1 MSFIRNKSLS
11 MNKRSQS
18 NNPYK
23 QLKRNDSKSDQNVQD
38 DQDEELSAS
47 FMSFAP
53 KSALTINRRYTQKK
67 QPPTMTEFITEFEQ
81 ERRPSP
87 PVEEHNGSITSAES
101 EILYDDN
108 QDFSD
113 TAHLTVNASPV
124 TGYQEESSRRR
135 HLTDVEED
143 SQEESSN
150 TRASFQQK
158 RPVSNRFYEPAYID
172 PEVDQKHRKK
182 IIYFDTKA
190 CINTVLKSIKR
201 ISRRV
206 VNIHNVHE
214 NDDLIFE
221 IHRQQQETNQH
232 PNSQNNEQL
241 SLINKITQHEEEDGN
256 KSETSSYINEIIPMT
271 PTTSSKSLSSSQ
283 QNTQSSYHTN
293 TTSLQQQS
301 SKTFINLSGKS
312 LKLFSPTNSFRLFF
326 AKILCWKWF
335 ETFFMSLI
343 VLHGTVLLV
352 IGWGSNPFPNPPSE
366 WTPTWDQ
373 IILLIIFSLY
383 TLIAFC
389 RTILYG
395 CFINSSN
402 SNTKTAYL
410 RHSWNRIDFVS
421 IIAYWIDL
429 SLLITHQEIID
440 DYRRILVFKMLSA
453 LILLRLLNLTDGS
466 RVILNSLK
474 KAAPLL
480 VNVLFF
486 VLFFFVI
493 FAIVGVQSFKGSF
506 KRHCVWHDPNNS
518 SETMEL
524 QQYCGGYVNASG
536 AVVPYQLKD
545 GSSAPWSKGFICEQ
559 GLICE
564 ETENPFGD
572 TISFDNIFSSMLIVI
587 IITGV
592 QSWTDRMYDMM
603 DAEYFVASLY
613 FVVIVIVMNFWL
625 INLFIAV
632 ITEMF
637 AKVREDSQHSAF
649 TSSKARPIL
658 ADTKEEEG
666 AWAFSEQDD
675 NQAKKVKSRS
685 TLALIVK
692 YMKPFWILLVVVD
705 LFCMASKNVNM
716 SEAEMA
722 ALNLA
727 ETTFTLA
734 FLFEILLRMINQR
747 KNLKAFFEDKFN
759 FTDFFI
765 ALITSIIQIPPIHRN
780 EFVYVWFTGFQVLRI
795 YRLVVSV
802 PRLRKLMSRVL
813 GSVHG
818 LINLTFFIILATLIC
833 AIIAFQLLEGVINEL
848 GEEMRFFSVYNSFVG
863 LYQLFSG
870 EDWTTVLYNVME
882 AGSDNGNSAIYA
894 LFLVFWFAFS
904 NFVLVNMFIAV
915 LMENFE
921 IAEEDK
927 RKRQVMQFIEKT
939 ENELDK
945 NIVVS
950 RWNIYRYFKPQ
961 TKGLNVKNMPS
972 NLVLPAQKNIVRE
985 FMNEAADSNVNEPVI
1000 PQLKKSGVNS
1010 IDDHSTSG
1018 ILGKIQSFLNQLFT
1032 SSSEKKLQQK
1042 QKQRQSNS
1050 IYIDP
1055 INAFEQIGTLYDFKK
1070 RGAPHDMNEPRSLR
1084 YLVDPAL
1091 RETVANRYQQE
1102 TTDLDIEERKA
1113 LKRDFIT
1120 AHPSYDKSLYIF
1132 SPRNPIRR
1140 WCQLIVQPSRGERIF
1155 GTQASKWGSI
1165 IFLTIITCC
1174 VIANVVLTIYNS
1186 PVYQFEHRYNRSAIL
1201 PFVYADWAFT
1211 VIFTFEF
1218 VVKVI
1223 ADGLLFTP
1231 NAYLLNGWNVLDLF
1245 VLITL
1250 YMSNFGSFA
1259 AATGLERGFRAF
1271 KALRALRLINLLG
1284 PAKETFSA
1292 ILVTGL
1298 PQILDAAVL
1307 GLCLIVPFALYGQNV
1322 FMGLFY
1328 YCNDDDGNKTQCV
1341 FENLLGTQEPMP
1353 DDTSIYM
1360 PRIWTNPY
1368 VYSFDSF
1375 WKSLLILFEI
1385 ASGEG
1390 WIDVMTTSMSITGR
1404 DQAPSQDASQLWGI
1418 FFMVYN
1424 LAGSVFVIS
1433 LFLGVVIENFTK
1445 RNGTAYL
1452 TSDQRRWLDLK
1463 KLLNQIRPAK
1473 RPKVVPRNRIRK
1485 LCYNLTVE
1493 KRGRFYKFITI
1504 VIILNIL
1511 FLCTETANDTDI
1523 MKANTSLIDWNHAKV
1538 YVYLGFIF
1546 IYWLESL
1553 IKLLGLGWNS
1563 FRQNLWN
1570 LFDFTMVIGS
1580 FITAVITLGDPNL
1593 QVNVESQKLF
1603 MSALCFKL
1611 VQRSDSLNQLF
1622 TTMAASSYQILNV
1635 FAVWFVVL
1643 TTYSIMFM
1651 QIFGLTKYGPNA
1663 TTEYM
1668 NFRSYSNTMIS
1679 LIRYSTGEG
1688 WNSVMHDFTVEYP
1701 NCVVAD
1707 DYLDSDC
1714 GSLRWSYFLF
1724 LTFNIISMYIFI
1736 AIFVAVV
1743 ADNFSYVYQ
1752 IKANFSLVNRDEI
1765 RKFKMTWAS
1774 IDTNRTG
1781 YILPKQYMTFWRK
1794 LEGIFNVRIFEPEFY
1809 YKNLVK
1815 SCTTQNLIG
1824 NTNSNPYEHH
1834 LDLKALNNRLNT
1846 LNKQEIHLRRQD
1858 LEKIYWETAL
1868 IESSS
1873 KGVSFNQ
1880 MLLLLAQR
1888 KLIVPENALVLEELL
1903 ENQRKEEAIHTL
1915 ISIDRVR
1922 GLMETIALR
1931 KKFLRHLNDKKRKD
1945 VPAIVIDNSDVS
1957 QQQQRKKDDVTI
1969 SDRKTSEEGSVVN
1982 VPNSPSHNS
1991 FYDLYLTSDDDDYHE
2006 DKDSENNDMNNVDN
2020 NSQLDNSSVD
2030 DASQSIWQEMQ

>member
-1 MSFIRNKSLS
+1 MKD
-11 MNKRSQS
+11 
-18 NNPYK
+18 
-23 QLKRNDSKSDQNVQD
+23 DSKDDQNLQQK
-38 DQDEELSAS
+38 DQGEELSNS
-47 FMSFAP
+47 FMTFAP
-53 KSALTINRRYTQKK
+53 KSSVSINRRYTQKK
-67 QPPTMTEFITEFEQ
+67 QPPNVTEFMTEFEQ
-81 ERRPSP
+81 ERRSSP
-87 PVEEHNGSITSAES
+87 PRSPIEEDDDSITNVKSNMM
-101 EILYDDN
+101 LYDDA

-113 TAHLTVNASPV
+113 TARLTINASSIS
-124 TGYQEESSRRR
+124 GFYN
-135 HLTDVEED
+135 
-143 SQEESSN
+143 QEESSN
-150 TRASFQQK
+150 SQHYTIDKPTTNQNKFNPIHTKEHNARISFQHG
-158 RPVSNRFYEPAYID
+158 RPVSKMYEPAYID
-172 PEVDQKHRKK
+172 PELEQKSSRRKMSQF
-182 IIYFDTKA
+182 IYFDKKVY
-190 CINTVLKSIKR
+190 IESISKTIR
-201 ISRRV
+201 QVSRRV
-206 VNIHNVHE
+206 VNVHNIHE
-214 NDDLIFE
+214 NHDFSLQIYRKDLI
-221 IHRQQQETNQH
+221 NK
-232 PNSQNNEQL
+232 NSEQL
-241 SLINKITQHEEEDGN
+241 SLMKNVTAQHNEEDGN
-256 KSETSSYINEIIPMT
+256 ESDTSSHVNEIIPMT
-271 PTTSSKSLSSSQ
+271 LTSSNIHCNTTSISQ
-283 QNTQSSYHTN
+283 QNITAASTTTDYTN
-293 TTSLQQQS
+293 IAFQQEN
-301 SKTFINLSGKS
+301 KRFTKLSGKS
-312 LKLFSPTNSFRLFF
+312 LKLFSPTNSFRLLF
-326 AKILCWKWF
+326 AKILFWKWF
-335 ETFFMSLI
+335 ETFIMLLL

-352 IGWGSNPFPNPPSE
+352 VGWGSNPYPNPPSE

-373 IILLIIFSLY
+373 IVLLVIFSLY
-383 TLIAFC
+383 TLTTFC
-389 RTILYG
+389 RIIVYG
-395 CFINSSN
+395 LIINSDSN
-402 SNTKTAYL
+402 FKTAFL

-429 SLLITHQEIID
+429 ILLLTHQEIIG
-440 DYRRILVFKMLSA
+440 DYRRILVFKTLSA
-453 LILLRLLNLTDGS
+453 LILFRLLNLTDGS
-466 RVILNSLK
+466 KVILNSLK

-493 FAIVGVQSFKGSF
+493 FAIVGVQSFEGSF
-506 KRHCVWHDPNNS
+506 KRHCVWHDPNNAS
-518 SETMEL
+518 NTQEL
-524 QQYCGGYVNASG
+524 QQYCGGYINASG
-536 AVVPYQLKD
+536 AVVPYKLKD
-545 GSSAPWSKGFICEQ
+545 GTSAPWSKGFICEN

-564 ETENPFGD
+564 ETENPFGG
-572 TISFDNIFSSMLIVI
+572 TISFDNIFSSMLIVM

-603 DAEYFVASLY
+603 DAEYFIACLY
-613 FVVIVIVMNFWL
+613 FVIIVIVMNLWL

-649 TSSKARPIL
+649 TNSKARPVL

-666 AWAFSEQDD
+666 EWAFSEQD
-675 NQAKKVKSRS
+675 NTQTKASKNRS
-685 TLALIVK
+685 KLASIVK
-692 YMKPFWILLVVVD
+692 YMKPFWIILVVID
-705 LFCMASKNVNM
+705 LFCMASKNINM
-716 SEAEMA
+716 TEAQIA

-727 ETTFTLA
+727 ETIFTFA
-734 FLFEILLRMINQR
+734 FLFEIILRMLSQR
-747 KNLKAFFEDKFN
+747 KNLKEFFEDKFN

-765 ALITSIIQIPPIHRN
+765 ALITTIIQIPPNHKN

-795 YRLVVSV
+795 YRLVVAI

-833 AIIAFQLLEGVINEL
+833 AIIAFQLLEGVINDPEDSP
-848 GEEMRFFSVYNSFVG
+848 EMRFFSVYNSFVG

-870 EDWTTVLYNVME
+870 EDWTTVLYSIME
-882 AGSDNGNSAIYA
+882 AGSNNGNSAIYA

-927 RKRQVMQFIEKT
+927 RKRQVLQFMEKT

-945 NIVVS
+945 NTVVS
-950 RWNIYRYFKPQ
+950 RWNLYRYFKPKA
-961 TKGLNVKNMPS
+961 KGLDIKNIPS
-972 NLVLPAQKNIVRE
+972 NLILSVQKSIVRE
-985 FMNEAADSNVNEPVI
+985 FMNEATESNINESPMI
-1000 PQLKKSGVNS
+1000 HSK
-1010 IDDHSTSG
+1010 IDNHNIEKYPNNG
-1018 ILGKIQSFLNQLFT
+1018 ILGKIQNFLTQLFT
-1032 SSSEKKLQQK
+1032 SSSERKQQ
-1042 QKQRQSNS
+1042 QQQQHKQRQTNS
-1050 IYIDP
+1050 LYIDS
-1055 INAFEQIGTLYDFKK
+1055 INVFDQVGTFYDFKK
-1070 RGAPHDMNEPRSLR
+1070 RGATHDLNEPRSLR
-1084 YLVDPAL
+1084 YLVDPTL
-1091 RETVANRYQQE
+1091 RETVASRYQQE
-1102 TTDLDIEERKA
+1102 IIDLDIEERKA
-1113 LKRDFIT
+1113 LKRDFIA
-1120 AHPSYDKSLYIF
+1120 AHPTYDKSLYLF
-1132 SPRNPIRR
+1132 SSRNPIRR
-1140 WCQLIVQPSRGERIF
+1140 WCQLIVPPSRGERIF
-1155 GTQASKWGSI
+1155 GTRASKWGSI
-1165 IFLTIITCC
+1165 IFLTFITCC

-1186 PVYQFEHRYNRSAIL
+1186 PVYQYEHRNDRSAIM
-1201 PFVYADWAFT
+1201 PFIYADWAFT

-1231 NAYLLNGWNVLDLF
+1231 NAYLLNGWNILDLF

-1250 YMSNFGSFA
+1250 YMSNFGNFA
-1259 AATGLERGFRAF
+1259 ASTGLERGFRAF

-1298 PQILDAAVL
+1298 PQIFDAAVL
-1307 GLCLIVPFALYGQNV
+1307 GLCLIVPFAIYGQNI

-1328 YCNDDDGNKTQCV
+1328 YCNDGEGNKIECIY
-1341 FENLLGTQEPMP
+1341 ERSLGTQEPMP

-1360 PRIWTNPY
+1360 PRVWNNPY

-1404 DQAPSQDASQLWGI
+1404 DQAPQQDASQLWGI

-1473 RPKVVPRNRIRK
+1473 RPKIVPKNRIRK
-1485 LCYNLTVE
+1485 LCYDLTVE
-1493 KRGRFYKFITI
+1493 KRGKFYKLITV
-1504 VIILNIL
+1504 VIILNII
-1511 FLCTETANDTDI
+1511 FLCMDTANKKDTYSTDNDPTGWGYI
-1523 MKANTSLIDWNHAKV
+1523 K
-1538 YVYLGFIF
+1538 GFIF
-1546 IYWLESL
+1546 IYWLEIL

-1570 LFDFTMVIGS
+1570 LFDFIMVIGS
-1580 FITAVITLGDPNL
+1580 FITAIITLSNPYL
-1593 QVNVESQKLF
+1593 QVNIESQKLF
-1603 MSALCFKL
+1603 MTALCFKL

-1622 TTMAASSYQILNV
+1622 TTMAASSYRILNV
-1635 FAVWFVVL
+1635 FAVWFIVL
-1643 TTYSIMFM
+1643 TTYAIMFM

-1663 TTEYM
+1663 TTEHV
-1668 NFRSYSNTMIS
+1668 NFRTYSNTMIS

-1688 WNSVMHDFTVEYP
+1688 WNSIMHDFTVEYP
-1701 NCVVAD
+1701 HCVLAD

-1752 IKANFSLVNRDEI
+1752 IRANFSL
-1765 RKFKMTWAS
+1765 MTWAS

-1781 YILPKQYMTFWRK
+1781 YILPNQYIIFWKK
-1794 LEGIFNVRIFEPEFY
+1794 LEGIFNIRIFEPEFS

-1815 SCTTQNLIG
+1815 TCTVSQKSID
-1824 NTNSNPYEHH
+1824 NTNDTRYQHH
-1834 LDLKALNNRLNT
+1834 LDLKALNSKLNLLNR
-1846 LNKQEIHLRRQD
+1846 QEIHLRRQD

-1880 MLLLLAQR
+1880 MLLMLAQR

-1903 ENQRKEEAIHTL
+1903 ENQKKEEAIHTL

-1922 GLMETIALR
+1922 GLLETIALR
-1931 KKFLRHLNDKKRKD
+1931 KKFLKYLDDKKQKNIPTIVINENDKIQPQMNDIKTCD
-1945 VPAIVIDNSDVS
+1945 E
-1957 QQQQRKKDDVTI
+1957 I
-1969 SDRKTSEEGSVVN
+1969 STANR
-1982 VPNSPSHNS
+1982 SHNS
-1991 FYDLYLTSDDDDYHE
+1991 FYDLYLSSDEDESHE
-2006 DKDSENNDMNNVDN
+2006 DIENEDTIATSRLDSSSMNDNM
-2020 NSQLDNSSVD
+2020 SY
-2030 DASQSIWQEMQ
+2030 SIWEDMLKEETQ